1 MVRAFR
7 VHDPSISNRNLI
19 CAFCF
24 ANTHRKYRL
33 ENATMR
39 LTSFTDYG
47 LRILMRLAGSP
58 DRPFS
63 TGELADEF
71 KVSRA
76 HLAKVISALAN
87 AGYLKT
93 RRGGGGG
100 AVLSRPASDIR
111 LGDVVS
117 TLETGQPIVECFSA
131 DGSACTLT
139 PSCLLKD
146 RLKQAEQAFFDDL
159 NQATLA
165 DCIYRPP
172 WEVSA
177 AE

>member
-1 MVRAFR
+1 
-7 VHDPSISNRNLI
+7 
-19 CAFCF
+19 
-24 ANTHRKYRL
+24 
-33 ENATMR
+33 MR
-39 LTSFTDYG
+39 LTSFTDFG

-58 DRPFS
+58 DRAFS

-71 KVSRA
+71 QISRA
-76 HLAKVISALAN
+76 HLAKVMSALAN

-100 AVLSRPASDIR
+100 AVLARQPDDIR
-111 LGDVVS
+111 LGDVVRV
-117 TLETGQPIVECFSA
+117 LETGQPIVECFSA

-159 NQATLA
+159 NTGTLA

-172 WEVSA
+172 WEVQ
-177 AE
+177 EVG